1 MTKKDAVNALGSTAD
16 IMELLGENEFKVLA
30 YRKAE
35 RILENM
41 TGDWDAVVA
50 FEFKKI
56 FGIGAQLA
64 LALTEFTQSGRFGPL
79 EDAASLVPP
88 GVLELFRV
96 RGLGP
101 KKIRSLW
108 NADVTSLEALIEGC
122 RAGTIAAI
130 KGFGAGTQAKL
141 LENAEFVLTNS
152 ERRHMAVAEGA
163 FEFLKAHLEGV
174 VSRIEPGGSL
184 RRGFETVGDLDVI
197 VIGERDA
204 VFKALEPFGAHDDP
218 TYPWMIEATIA
229 GMTVQLQV
237 ASTDSW
243 GASQLMMTGSKPW
256 LEAAK
261 SLATKHGLEF
271 SSRGLHHGE
280 TLESTPTEE
289 SAFAL
294 LEMPYIIPE
303 WREPEH
309 QALLDIGLETLPDPS
324 KLIQLSQ
331 MRGMLH
337 VHTSYSDGAHT
348 LKQMA
353 LAAQALGMTYIGIC
367 DHSQTAAYAGGLTPA
382 RVKAQ
387 WQEIDAVQGE
397 VEIRI
402 LKGIESDILADG
414 SLDYTDDILE
424 GFDFVVASIHSS
436 FTLSEVAQTERLV
449 RAVSNP
455 FTTIL
460 GHPTGRLLLRRPP
473 YKFDLEAVLAAAE
486 AHGTVIE
493 INANS
498 YRLDLDWRDVLQA
511 RGRVQFA
518 INTDAHHTD
527 GFDDLKY
534 GIRVARKAALETKD
548 VINTLEVEEF
558 LRLARGKRI

>member
-1 MTKKDAVNALGSTAD
+1 MTKKDTVNALGSTAD
-16 IMELLGENEFKVLA
+16 ILELLGENEFKVLA

-35 RILENM
+35 RILEN
-41 TGDWDAVVA
+41 TGDWDALVA
-50 FEFKKI
+50 FEFKRI
-56 FGIGAQLA
+56 SGIGAQLA
-64 LALTEFTQSGRFGPL
+64 DSLTEFAASGRFGPL

-108 NADVTSLEALIEGC
+108 DADVTSLEALIEGC
-122 RAGTIAAI
+122 RAGKIASI

-163 FEFLKAHLEGV
+163 FEFLRSHLEGL
-174 VSRIEPGGSL
+174 VSRIAPGGSL
-184 RRGFETVGDLDVI
+184 RRGFETVGDLDVT
-197 VIGERDA
+197 VIGERGA
-204 VFKALEPFGAHDDP
+204 VFKSLEPFGAHDDP
-218 TYPWMIEATIA
+218 NYPWLIEATIA
-229 GMTVQLQV
+229 GMTAQVQV
-237 ASTDSW
+237 ASPESW

-256 LEAAK
+256 LETA
-261 SLATKHGLEF
+261 LTKASERGLEF
-271 SSRGLHHGE
+271 TSAGLFRNG
-280 TLESTPTEE
+280 TLEPTPSEE

-309 QALLDIGLETLPDPS
+309 QALLTPGLDTLPDPAN
-324 KLIQLSQ
+324 LIQRSQ
-331 MRGMLH
+331 MLGMLH
-337 VHTSYSDGAHT
+337 IHTSYSDGAHT
-348 LKQMA
+348 VKQMA

-382 RVKAQ
+382 RVRAQ

-397 VEIRI
+397 VDIRI
-402 LKGIESDILADG
+402 LKGIESDILSDG

-424 GFDFVVASIHSS
+424 GFDFVVASIHSG
-436 FTLSEVAQTERLV
+436 FTLSEVAQTSRLV

-498 YRLDLDWRDVLQA
+498 YRLDLDWRDVLTA
-511 RGRVQFA
+511 RGRVKFA

-534 GIRVARKAALETKD
+534 GIRVARKGALETKD
-548 VINTLEVEEF
+548 VVNTLEVEEF
-558 LRLARGKRI
+558 LGLARGKR

>member
-1 MTKKDAVNALGSTAD
+1 MTKKDTVNALGSTAD
-16 IMELLGENEFKVLA
+16 ILELLGENEFKVLA

-50 FEFKKI
+50 AEFKKI
-56 FGIGAQLA
+56 SGIGAQLA
-64 LALTEFTQSGRFGPL
+64 VSLAEFSQSGRFGPL

-108 NADVTSLEALIEGC
+108 DADVTSLEALIEGC
-122 RAGTIAAI
+122 RAGKIASI

-141 LENAEFVLTNS
+141 LENAEFVLSNA

-204 VFKALEPFGAHDDP
+204 VLKALEPFGAHDDP
-218 TYPWMIEATIA
+218 NYPWLIEATIA
-229 GMTVQLQV
+229 GMTAQIQV
-237 ASTDSW
+237 AGPESW

-256 LEAAK
+256 LEGAISSA
-261 SLATKHGLEF
+261 SARGLEF
-271 SSRGLHHGE
+271 TSAGLFRDG
-280 TLESTPTEE
+280 TLEPTPTEE

-309 QALLDIGLETLPDPS
+309 QPILEQLSDPAN
-324 KLIQLSQ
+324 LIQISQ

-337 VHTSYSDGAHT
+337 IHTSYSDGAHT

-353 LAAQALGMTYIGIC
+353 LAAQALGMTYIGVC

-382 RVKAQ
+382 RVRAQ

-397 VEIRI
+397 VDIRI
-402 LKGIESDILADG
+402 LKGIESDILSDG
-414 SLDYTDDILE
+414 SLDYTDDLLE

-436 FTLSEVAQTERLV
+436 FTLLEVAQTERLV

-486 AHGTVIE
+486 VHGTVIE

-498 YRLDLDWRDVLQA
+498 YRLDLDWRDVLAA
-511 RGRVQFA
+511 RGRVKFA

-534 GIRVARKAALETKD
+534 GIRVARKGALETKN
-548 VINTLEVEEF
+548 VVNTLEVEEF
-558 LRLARGKRI
+558 LGLARGKR

>member
-56 FGIGAQLA
+56 SGIGAQLA
-64 LALTEFTQSGRFGPL
+64 IDLTEFTQSGRFGPL

-130 KGFGAGTQAKL
+130 KGFGGGTQAKL
-141 LENAEFVLTNS
+141 LENAEFVLSNS

-174 VSRIEPGGSL
+174 VLRIEPGGSL
-184 RRGFETVGDLDVI
+184 RRGFETIGDLDVI
-197 VIGERDA
+197 VIGGRDA
-204 VFKALEPFGAHDDP
+204 VFRSLKPFGAHDDSS
-218 TYPWMIEATIA
+218 YPWLIEATIA
-229 GMTVQLQV
+229 GMTAQIQV
-237 ASTDSW
+237 ANTDSW
-243 GASQLMMTGSKPW
+243 GAAQLMMTGSKSW
-256 LEAAK
+256 LEGAISSA
-261 SLATKHGLEF
+261 SARGLEF
-271 SSRGLHHGE
+271 TSAGLFRDGK
-280 TLESTPTEE
+280 LELTPTEE

-309 QALLDIGLETLPDPS
+309 QALLATGLENLPDPS

-337 VHTSYSDGAHT
+337 IHTSYSDGAHT
-348 LKQMA
+348 VKQMA
-353 LAAQALGMTYIGIC
+353 LAAQALGMTYIGVC

-382 RVKAQ
+382 RVRAQ

-397 VEIRI
+397 VDIRI

-511 RGRVQFA
+511 RRRVKFA

-534 GIRVARKAALETKD
+534 GIRVARKGALETKD

-558 LRLARGKRI
+558 LRLARGKR

>member
-1 MTKKDAVNALGSTAD
+1 MTKKDTVNALGSTAD
-16 IMELLGENEFKVLA
+16 ILELLGENEFKVLA

-50 FEFKKI
+50 AEFKKI
-56 FGIGAQLA
+56 SGIGAQLTVS
-64 LALTEFTQSGRFGPL
+64 LTEFAVSGRFAPL

-101 KKIRSLW
+101 KKVRSLW
-108 NADVTSLEALIEGC
+108 DNNVTSLEALIEGC
-122 RAGTIAAI
+122 RAGTIATI

-141 LENAEFVLTNS
+141 LENAEFVLSNS

-204 VFKALEPFGAHDDP
+204 VFRSLEPFGAHNDP
-218 TYPWMIEATIA
+218 KYPWLIEATIA
-229 GMTVQLQV
+229 GMTAQIQV
-237 ASTDSW
+237 ANTDSW
-243 GASQLMMTGSKPW
+243 GASQLMMTGAKPW
-256 LEAAK
+256 LEGAL
-261 SLATKHGLEF
+261 SQATKHGLEF
-271 SSRGLHHGE
+271 SSRGLHRGE
-280 TLESTPTEE
+280 TLEPTPTEE

-309 QALLDIGLETLPDPS
+309 QSHLETLPDPA

-337 VHTSYSDGAHT
+337 IHTSYSDGAHT

-353 LAAQALGMTYIGIC
+353 IAAQALGMTYIGIC

-382 RVKAQ
+382 RVRAQ

-397 VEIRI
+397 VDIRI
-402 LKGIESDILADG
+402 LKGIESDILSDG
-414 SLDYTDDILE
+414 SLDYTDDLLE

-511 RGRVQFA
+511 RGRVKFA

-534 GIRVARKAALETKD
+534 GIRVARKGALETKD
-548 VINTLEVEEF
+548 VINTLGVEGF
-558 LRLARGKRI
+558 LRLARGED

>member
-16 IMELLGENEFKVLA
+16 ILELLGENEFKVLA

-41 TGDWDAVVA
+41 TGDWDALVA

-56 FGIGAQLA
+56 SGIGAQLA
-64 LALTEFTQSGRFGPL
+64 LALTEFAASGRFGPL

-108 NADVTSLEALIEGC
+108 TADVTSLEALIEGC

-141 LENAEFVLTNS
+141 LENAEFVLANA
-152 ERRHMAVAEGA
+152 ERHHMAVAEGA

-197 VIGERDA
+197 VIGERDV
-204 VFKALEPFGAHDDP
+204 VFKSLEAFGAHDDP
-218 TYPWMIEATIA
+218 DYPWLIRAKIA
-229 GMTVQLQV
+229 GMTAQVQV
-237 ASTDSW
+237 ASGDSW
-243 GASQLMMTGSKPW
+243 GAAQLMMTGSKLW
-256 LEAAK
+256 LEAA
-261 SLATKHGLEF
+261 LAQATKHGLDF
-271 SSRGLHHGE
+271 SSRGLYRDSR
-280 TLESTPTEE
+280 LEVTPTEE
-289 SAFAL
+289 SAFSL
-294 LEMPYIIPE
+294 LELPYIIPE

-309 QALLDIGLETLPDPS
+309 QTLLERLPDPA
-324 KLIQLSQ
+324 KLVQLSQ

-337 VHTSYSDGAHT
+337 IHTSYSDGAHT

-353 LAAQALGMTYIGIC
+353 LAAQALGMTYIGVC

-382 RVKAQ
+382 RVRAQ

-397 VEIRI
+397 VDIRI

-414 SLDYTDDILE
+414 SLDYNDELLA

-455 FTTIL
+455 STTIL

-473 YKFDLEAVLAAAE
+473 YKFDLEAVIAAAE

-511 RGRVQFA
+511 RGRVKFA

-534 GIRVARKAALETKD
+534 GIRVARKGALETKD
-548 VINTLEVEEF
+548 VVNTLEVEGF
-558 LRLARGKRI
+558 LDLVRGKW

>member
-16 IMELLGENEFKVLA
+16 ILELLGENEFKVLA

-35 RILENM
+35 RILEN
-41 TGDWDAVVA
+41 TGDWDALVA
-50 FEFKKI
+50 FEFKRI
-56 FGIGAQLA
+56 SGIGAQLA
-64 LALTEFTQSGRFGPL
+64 DSLTEFAASGRFGPL

-122 RAGTIAAI
+122 RAGKIASI

-163 FEFLKAHLEGV
+163 FEFLRSHLEGL
-174 VSRIEPGGSL
+174 VSRIAPGGSL
-184 RRGFETVGDLDVI
+184 RRGFETVGDLDVT

-204 VFKALEPFGAHDDP
+204 VFKSLEPFGAHDDP
-218 TYPWMIEATIA
+218 NYPWLIEATVA
-229 GMTVQLQV
+229 GMTAQVQV
-237 ASTDSW
+237 ASPESW

-256 LEAAK
+256 LETA
-261 SLATKHGLEF
+261 LTKASERGLEF
-271 SSRGLHHGE
+271 TSAGLFRNG
-280 TLESTPTEE
+280 TLEPTPSEE

-309 QALLDIGLETLPDPS
+309 QALLTTGLETLPDPAN
-324 KLIQLSQ
+324 LIQRSQ
-331 MRGMLH
+331 MLGMLH
-337 VHTSYSDGAHT
+337 IHTSYSDGAHT
-348 LKQMA
+348 VKQMA

-382 RVKAQ
+382 RVRAQ

-397 VEIRI
+397 VDIRI
-402 LKGIESDILADG
+402 LKGIESDILSDG

-424 GFDFVVASIHSS
+424 GFDFVVASIHSG
-436 FTLSEVAQTERLV
+436 FTLSQVAQTSRLV

-498 YRLDLDWRDVLQA
+498 YRLDLDWRDVLTA
-511 RGRVQFA
+511 RGRVKFA

-527 GFDDLKY
+527 GLDDLKY
-534 GIRVARKAALETKD
+534 GIRVARKGALETKD
-548 VINTLEVEEF
+548 VVNTLKVEEF
-558 LRLARGKRI
+558 LRLARGKR

>member
-1 MTKKDAVNALGSTAD
+1 MTKKDTVNALGSTAD
-16 IMELLGENEFKVLA
+16 ILELLGENEFKVLA

-35 RILENM
+35 RILEN

-50 FEFKKI
+50 AEFKKI
-56 FGIGAQLA
+56 SGIGAQLA
-64 LALTEFTQSGRFGPL
+64 VSLAEFAASGRFAPL

-101 KKIRSLW
+101 KKVRSLW
-108 NADVTSLEALIEGC
+108 DNNVTSLEALIEGC
-122 RAGTIAAI
+122 RAGTIATI

-141 LENAEFVLTNS
+141 LENAEFVLSNS

-163 FEFLKAHLEGV
+163 FAFLKVHLEGV

-197 VIGERDA
+197 VIGERD
-204 VFKALEPFGAHDDP
+204 VVLKSLEPLGAHDDP
-218 TYPWMIEATIA
+218 NYPWLIEATIA
-229 GMTVQLQV
+229 GMTAQIQV
-237 ASTDSW
+237 ASPESW
-243 GASQLMMTGSKPW
+243 GAAQLMMTGSKPW
-256 LEAAK
+256 LEGAIA
-261 SLATKHGLEF
+261 SASARGLEF
-271 SSRGLHHGE
+271 TSAGLFRDG
-280 TLESTPTEE
+280 TLEPTPTEE

-309 QALLDIGLETLPDPS
+309 QSLLEKLPDPS

-337 VHTSYSDGAHT
+337 IHTSYSDGAHT
-348 LKQMA
+348 VKQMA

-367 DHSQTAAYAGGLTPA
+367 DHSQSAAYAGGLTPA
-382 RVKAQ
+382 RVRAQ

-397 VEIRI
+397 VGIRI

-414 SLDYTDDILE
+414 SLDYTDDMLE

-498 YRLDLDWRDVLQA
+498 YRLDLDWRDVLAA
-511 RGRVQFA
+511 RGRVKFA

-534 GIRVARKAALETKD
+534 GIRVARKGALETKD
-548 VINTLEVEEF
+548 VVNTLEVEEF
-558 LRLARGKRI
+558 LRLAREKTR

>member
-1 MTKKDAVNALGSTAD
+1 MTKKDAMNALGSTAD

-41 TGDWDAVVA
+41 AGDWDAVVA
-50 FEFKKI
+50 AEFKRI
-56 FGIGAQLA
+56 SGIGAQLA
-64 LALTEFTQSGRFGPL
+64 VSLTEFAASGRFAPL
-79 EDAASLVPP
+79 EDVASLVPP

-101 KKIRSLW
+101 KKVRSLW
-108 NADVTSLEALIEGC
+108 DNNVTSLEALIEGC
-122 RAGTIAAI
+122 RAGTIATI

-141 LENAEFVLTNS
+141 LENAEFVLANS

-184 RRGFETVGDLDVI
+184 RRGFETIGDLDVI

-204 VFKALEPFGAHDDP
+204 VLKALEPFGAHDDP
-218 TYPWMIEATIA
+218 NYPWLIEATIH
-229 GMTVQLQV
+229 GMTVQIQV
-237 ASTDSW
+237 ASPESW
-243 GASQLMMTGSKPW
+243 GASQLMMTGSKSW
-256 LEAAK
+256 LESALSQAAERG
-261 SLATKHGLEF
+261 LAFT
-271 SSRGLHHGE
+271 SRGLHRGE
-280 TLESTPTEE
+280 MLESTPTEE
-289 SAFAL
+289 SAFAR

-309 QALLDIGLETLPDPS
+309 QSLLETLPDPA

-348 LKQMA
+348 VKQMA

-382 RVKAQ
+382 RMRAQ

-397 VEIRI
+397 VSIKI

-498 YRLDLDWRDVLQA
+498 YRLDLDWRDVLQV
-511 RGRVQFA
+511 RGRVKFA

-534 GIRVARKAALETKD
+534 GIRVARKGALETKD

-558 LRLARGKRI
+558 LEFARAKRSAG

>member
-1 MTKKDAVNALGSTAD
+1 MTKKDAVAALGSTAD

-50 FEFKKI
+50 AEFKRI
-56 FGIGAQLA
+56 SGIGAQLA
-64 LALTEFTQSGRFGPL
+64 VALTEFTQTGRFAPL

-101 KKIRSLW
+101 KKVRSLW
-108 NADVTSLEALIEGC
+108 DNNVTSLEALIEGC
-122 RAGTIAAI
+122 RAGNIALI

-141 LENAEFVLTNS
+141 LENAEFVLSNA

-163 FEFLKAHLEGV
+163 FEFLKQHLEGV

-197 VIGERDA
+197 VIGERDS
-204 VFKALEPFGAHDDP
+204 VMKALEPFGAHDDP
-218 TYPWMIEATIA
+218 KYPWMIEATIA
-229 GMTVQLQV
+229 GMTVQMQV
-237 ASTDSW
+237 TSTESW
-243 GASQLMMTGSKPW
+243 GAAQLMMTGSKPW
-256 LEAAK
+256 LEAAL
-261 SLATKHGLEF
+261 SQAAKHGLEF
-271 SSRGLHHGE
+271 SSRGLYCGE
-280 TLESTPTEE
+280 TLEVTPTEE
-289 SAFAL
+289 SAFTL

-309 QALLDIGLETLPDPS
+309 QPILEMLPDPA

-337 VHTSYSDGAHT
+337 VHTSHSDGAHT
-348 LKQMA
+348 VKQMA

-367 DHSQTAAYAGGLTPA
+367 DHSQSAAYAGGLTPA

-397 VEIRI
+397 VGIRI
-402 LKGIESDILADG
+402 LKGIESDILSDG
-414 SLDYTDDILE
+414 SLDYSDDILE

-511 RGRVQFA
+511 RGRVKFA

-527 GFDDLKY
+527 GLDDLKY
-534 GIRVARKAALETKD
+534 GIRVTRKAALETKD
-548 VINTLEVEEF
+548 VINTLEVEDFLEF
-558 LRLARGKRI
+558 ARVKRSAG

>member
-1 MTKKDAVNALGSTAD
+1 MTKKDTVNALGSTAD
-16 IMELLGENEFKVLA
+16 ILELLGENEFKVLA

-50 FEFKKI
+50 AEFKKI
-56 FGIGAQLA
+56 SGIGAQLA
-64 LALTEFTQSGRFGPL
+64 VSLAEFSQSGRFGPL

-108 NADVTSLEALIEGC
+108 DADVTSLEALIEGC
-122 RAGTIAAI
+122 RAGKIASI

-141 LENAEFVLTNS
+141 LENAEFVLSNA

-163 FEFLKAHLEGV
+163 FEFLKAHLEGI

-204 VFKALEPFGAHDDP
+204 VLKALEPFGAHDDP
-218 TYPWMIEATIA
+218 NHPWLIEATVA
-229 GMTVQLQV
+229 GMTAQIQV
-237 ASTDSW
+237 AGPESW

-256 LEAAK
+256 LEGAISSA
-261 SLATKHGLEF
+261 SARGLEF
-271 SSRGLHHGE
+271 TSAGLFRDG
-280 TLESTPTEE
+280 TLEPTPTEE

-309 QALLDIGLETLPDPS
+309 QPILEQLSDPAN
-324 KLIQLSQ
+324 LIQISQ

-337 VHTSYSDGAHT
+337 IHTSYSDGAHT

-353 LAAQALGMTYIGIC
+353 LAAQALGMTYIGVC

-382 RVKAQ
+382 RVRAQ

-397 VEIRI
+397 VDIRI
-402 LKGIESDILADG
+402 LKGIESDILSDG
-414 SLDYTDDILE
+414 SLDYTDDLLE

-498 YRLDLDWRDVLQA
+498 YRLDLDWRDVLAA
-511 RGRVQFA
+511 RGRVKFA

-534 GIRVARKAALETKD
+534 GIRVARKGALETKN
-548 VINTLEVEEF
+548 VVNTLEVEEF
-558 LRLARGKRI
+558 LGLARGKR

>member
-56 FGIGAQLA
+56 SGIGAQLA
-64 LALTEFTQSGRFGPL
+64 VALTEFAQSGRFGPL

-108 NADVTSLEALIEGC
+108 NANVTSLEALIEGC

-141 LENAEFVLTNS
+141 LENAEFVLANA

-197 VIGERDA
+197 VMGEREA
-204 VFKALEPFGAHDDP
+204 VFKSLEPFGAQNDP
-218 TYPWMIEATIA
+218 DFPWLIQAKIA
-229 GMTVQLQV
+229 GMTAQIQV

-243 GASQLMMTGSKPW
+243 GAAQLMMTGSKTW
-256 LEAAK
+256 LAAAK
-261 SLATKHGLEF
+261 ARAADRGLEF
-271 SSRGLHHGE
+271 TSQGLQRGQ
-280 TLESTPTEE
+280 TLEPTPTEE

-294 LEMPYIIPE
+294 LEMPYTIPE

-309 QALLDIGLETLPDPS
+309 QAMLATGLETAPETLPDPS
-324 KLIQLSQ
+324 RLIQLSQ

-337 VHTSYSDGAHT
+337 IHTSYSDGAHT
-348 LKQMA
+348 VKQMA
-353 LAAQALGMTYIGIC
+353 LAAQARGMTYIGIC
-367 DHSQTAAYAGGLTPA
+367 DHSQSAAYAGGLTPA
-382 RVKAQ
+382 QVRAQ

-397 VEIRI
+397 VDIRI
-402 LKGIESDILADG
+402 LKGIESDILSDG
-414 SLDYTDDILE
+414 SLDYTDDLLE

-436 FTLSEVAQTERLV
+436 FTLSEAAQTARLV

-460 GHPTGRLLLRRPP
+460 GTRRVACCCVARRTNSISRRCWRRPKRTARSLKSTRTRTAWIWIGATCWQP
-473 YKFDLEAVLAAAE
+473 EAGSNLRSTPTRTTPMA
-486 AHGTVIE
+486 
-493 INANS
+493 
-498 YRLDLDWRDVLQA
+498 
-511 RGRVQFA
+511 
-518 INTDAHHTD
+518 
-527 GFDDLKY
+527 LK
-534 GIRVARKAALETKD
+534 I
-548 VINTLEVEEF
+548 
-558 LRLARGKRI
+558 

>member
-1 MTKKDAVNALGSTAD
+1 MTKKDATNALGSTAD

-41 TGDWDAVVA
+41 TGDWDALVA

-56 FGIGAQLA
+56 SGIGAQLA
-64 LALTEFTQSGRFGPL
+64 VSLTEFAQSGRFGPL

-141 LENAEFVLTNS
+141 LENAEFVLTNA

-163 FEFLKAHLEGV
+163 FAFLKAHLEGV

-204 VFKALEPFGAHDDP
+204 VFKSLEPFGAKNDP

-229 GMTVQLQV
+229 GMTAQIQV
-237 ASTDSW
+237 ASTESW
-243 GASQLMMTGSKPW
+243 GASQLMMTGSKTW
-256 LEAAK
+256 LEVAKSQAAK
-261 SLATKHGLEF
+261 RGLEF
-271 SSRGLHHGE
+271 SSRGLQRGE

-309 QALLDIGLETLPDPS
+309 QPILETLPDPT

-348 LKQMA
+348 VKQMA

-382 RVKAQ
+382 RVRAQ

-397 VEIRI
+397 VDIRI
-402 LKGIESDILADG
+402 LKGIESDILSDG
-414 SLDYTDDILE
+414 SLDYTDDMLE

-511 RGRVQFA
+511 RGRVKFA

-548 VINTLEVEEF
+548 VINTLEVEDF
-558 LRLARGKRI
+558 LGLARGKR

>member
-1 MTKKDAVNALGSTAD
+1 MTKKDTVNALGSTAD
-16 IMELLGENEFKVLA
+16 ILELLGENEFKVLA

-50 FEFKKI
+50 AEFKKI
-56 FGIGAQLA
+56 SGIGAQLA
-64 LALTEFTQSGRFGPL
+64 VSLAEFSQSGRFAPL

-101 KKIRSLW
+101 KKVRSLW
-108 NADVTSLEALIEGC
+108 DNNVTSLEALIEGC
-122 RAGTIAAI
+122 RAGTIASI

-141 LENAEFVLTNS
+141 LENAEFVLINS
-152 ERRHMAVAEGA
+152 ERRHMAVAEGG

-204 VFKALEPFGAHDDP
+204 VLKSLEPFGAHDDP
-218 TYPWMIEATIA
+218 NYPWLIEATIA
-229 GMTVQLQV
+229 GMTAQIQV
-237 ASTDSW
+237 ASTESW
-243 GASQLMMTGSKPW
+243 GAAQLMMTGSKPW
-256 LEAAK
+256 LEDAL
-261 SLATKHGLEF
+261 SQATKHGLEF
-271 SSRGLHHGE
+271 SSRGLYRGE

-294 LEMPYIIPE
+294 LEMPYLIPE

-309 QALLDIGLETLPDPS
+309 QSLLENLPDPTN
-324 KLIQLSQ
+324 LIQVSQ

-337 VHTSYSDGAHT
+337 IHTSYSDGAHT

-353 LAAQALGMTYIGIC
+353 LAAQALGMTYIGVC

-382 RVKAQ
+382 RVRAQ
-387 WQEIDAVQGE
+387 WQEIDTVQGE
-397 VEIRI
+397 VDIRI
-402 LKGIESDILADG
+402 LKGIESDILSDG
-414 SLDYTDDILE
+414 SLDYTDDLLE
-424 GFDFVVASIHSS
+424 GFDFVVASVHSS
-436 FTLSEVAQTERLV
+436 FTLSEVAQTSRLV

-511 RGRVQFA
+511 RGRVKFA

-534 GIRVARKAALETKD
+534 GIRVARKGALETKD

-558 LRLARGKRI
+558 LGLARAKRSAG